1 MRSILEELWYGNIY
15 PSDGCRKAT
24 KENKELMKHIAE
36 CHDHLYTTLS
46 EKQKETMEKF
56 DDYYAELID
65 INEREIFVYAF
76 RLGAKMMMEV
86 ISSKDGR

>member
-15 PSDGCRKAT
+15 PSDGCRKIT
-24 KENKELMKHIAE
+24 KETKELMKHIAE
-36 CHDHLYTTLS
+36 YHDHLYTTLN

-56 DDYYAELID
+56 DDYYAELTE

-86 ISSKDGR
+86 ILSKDGR